1 MEILC
6 HFKIS
11 ANICWSHLASRPLN
25 VEICIQKLVMLTVQI
40 RDSSVSSA
48 ISQAVSVCFTRC
60 SAQKPVLLNW
70 FPRDAQ
76 GDRGSINSRLCFQDA
91 PIKASHSSI
100 KPATEAQ
107 IENKRQLISLSFSL
121 QPTKVKHNMPSL
133 KFFNQTDSAAK
144 LLQNEP
150 NNNNNNHRLIHSP
163 KSGGPLI
170 RRTTIITA
178 STTTNTRSSSSN
190 NICNGSTVT
199 NTTTTT
205 TTSSSTTTTTYRYH
219 RRQMIIVDNRCT
231 TRPTCSL
238 STSVRPV
245 HCTCLD
251 TGRQLVTVN
260 ESYALQ
266 AEPIRLAKS
275 SKSSSSSSIWLPRV
289 HDHQR
294 QQFISEYCCSRR
306 PEQDQQY
313 NNYSSSA
320 SSKTMTHCYNDGA
333 LVADEILRKRRYRV
347 AITLF
352 NKRPTQGMR
361 TLIDWGFLAPTPL
374 AVAKFLLTR
383 KGLSKQMIGDY
394 LGRIQDEFC
403 AQVLKCFAREMDLR
417 DMEIDHALRRFL
429 HGFHLPGE
437 SQKIERILEAFAGR
451 YCQCN
456 PPTTKQRLDTV
467 FVLAFAIIMLNTD
480 LHSPNV
486 KPCNRMKLEDFVK
499 NLQGV
504 DEGRSLNR
512 TFLAEIYTRIKN
524 QQLRTGADHVSQVA
538 KVERKIIGEKPQ
550 LSLPDRRLICYIRL
564 SQIVDPHR
572 KQSSSAH
579 QRELFLF
586 NDMLLFTKI
595 LPKKKSKIYYQ
606 YRESYTLNQIQM
618 QPFVTQYYPFGIR
631 LSVGEEKSTLYFNA
645 SCAEDRRRFLEDLSE
660 AIEESK
666 EFERLERSLNATD
679 REFKKVKDNKTALSS
694 ENRDSGVPDGCGDD
708 SPTSQLGSQACVL
721 SGSLESTKA
730 VSHVSLDSGLLTK
743 VDRLRSENFHGRLL
757 RDKMLVGAN
766 RHGTAHWEN
775 TLASMSAMAKL
786 RRNFCLCP
794 TKVSTSYSI
803 LINS

>member
-1 MEILC
+1 MDAPFGRLFNL
-6 HFKIS
+6 H
-11 ANICWSHLASRPLN
+11 HLNESNFDGAIVIRRNLQNKKAS
-25 VEICIQKLVMLTVQI
+25 
-40 RDSSVSSA
+40 
-48 ISQAVSVCFTRC
+48 FTHTPF
-60 SAQKPVLLNW
+60 ST
-70 FPRDAQ
+70 
-76 GDRGSINSRLCFQDA
+76 

-730 VSHVSLDSGLLTK
+730 VSHVSLDSGL
-743 VDRLRSENFHGRLL
+743 DN
-757 RDKMLVGAN
+757 
-766 RHGTAHWEN
+766 
-775 TLASMSAMAKL
+775 
-786 RRNFCLCP
+786 
-794 TKVSTSYSI
+794 
-803 LINS
+803 

>member
-1 MEILC
+1 
-6 HFKIS
+6 
-11 ANICWSHLASRPLN
+11 
-25 VEICIQKLVMLTVQI
+25 
-40 RDSSVSSA
+40 
-48 ISQAVSVCFTRC
+48 
-60 SAQKPVLLNW
+60 
-70 FPRDAQ
+70 
-76 GDRGSINSRLCFQDA
+76 
-91 PIKASHSSI
+91 
-100 KPATEAQ
+100 
-107 IENKRQLISLSFSL
+107 
-121 QPTKVKHNMPSL
+121 MPSL

-150 NNNNNNHRLIHSP
+150 QNNNNHRLIHSP
-163 KSGGPLI
+163 RSGDPLV

-178 STTTNTRSSSSN
+178 STTTNTTTTTS
-190 NICNGSTVT
+190 ICNGSTVT

-205 TTSSSTTTTTYRYH
+205 TTTTYRCH

-231 TRPTCSL
+231 TRPTCSS

-275 SKSSSSSSIWLPRV
+275 SKSSSSSSSVWLPRV

-294 QQFISEYCCSRR
+294 QQFVSEYCCSRR
-306 PEQDQQY
+306 PEQHQQY
-313 NNYSSSA
+313 NNYGSSA
-320 SSKTMTHCYNDGA
+320 SSKTMTNCYNDGA

-403 AQVLKCFAREMDLR
+403 AQVLKCFAREIDLR

-480 LHSPNV
+480 LHSPN
-486 KPCNRMKLEDFVK
+486 
-499 NLQGV
+499 
-504 DEGRSLNR
+504 
-512 TFLAEIYTRIKN
+512 
-524 QQLRTGADHVSQVA
+524 LRTGADHVSQVA

-595 LPKKKSKIYYQ
+595 LPKKKSKIYYE
-606 YRESYTLNQIQM
+606 YRESYTLNQVQM
-618 QPFVTQYYPFGIR
+618 RPFVTQYYPFGIR
-631 LSVGEEKSTLYFNA
+631 LAVGEEKSTLYFNA

-660 AIEESK
+660 AIEENR

-679 REFKKVKDNKTALSS
+679 QAEFKKVKDNKTALSS

-743 VDRLRSENFHGRLL
+743 VDRLKSENFHRRLL
-757 RDKMLVGAN
+757 RDKVLVGAN
-766 RHGTAHWEN
+766 RHGTAHWAK

-794 TKVSTSYSI
+794 TKVSASSYSI

>member
-1 MEILC
+1 
-6 HFKIS
+6 
-11 ANICWSHLASRPLN
+11 
-25 VEICIQKLVMLTVQI
+25 
-40 RDSSVSSA
+40 
-48 ISQAVSVCFTRC
+48 
-60 SAQKPVLLNW
+60 
-70 FPRDAQ
+70 
-76 GDRGSINSRLCFQDA
+76 
-91 PIKASHSSI
+91 
-100 KPATEAQ
+100 
-107 IENKRQLISLSFSL
+107 
-121 QPTKVKHNMPSL
+121 
-133 KFFNQTDSAAK
+133 
-144 LLQNEP
+144 
-150 NNNNNNHRLIHSP
+150 
-163 KSGGPLI
+163 
-170 RRTTIITA
+170 
-178 STTTNTRSSSSN
+178 
-190 NICNGSTVT
+190 
-199 NTTTTT
+199 
-205 TTSSSTTTTTYRYH
+205 
-219 RRQMIIVDNRCT
+219 
-231 TRPTCSL
+231 
-238 STSVRPV
+238 
-245 HCTCLD
+245 
-251 TGRQLVTVN
+251 
-260 ESYALQ
+260 
-266 AEPIRLAKS
+266 
-275 SKSSSSSSIWLPRV
+275 
-289 HDHQR
+289 
-294 QQFISEYCCSRR
+294 
-306 PEQDQQY
+306 
-313 NNYSSSA
+313 
-320 SSKTMTHCYNDGA
+320 MTNDGA

-403 AQVLKCFAREMDLR
+403 AQVLKCFAREIDLR

-512 TFLAEIYTRIKN
+512 TFLGEIYARIKN

-538 KVERKIIGEKPQ
+538 KVERKIIGEKPN
-550 LSLPDRRLICYIRL
+550 R
-564 SQIVDPHR
+564 
-572 KQSSSAH
+572 
-579 QRELFLF
+579 
-586 NDMLLFTKI
+586 
-595 LPKKKSKIYYQ
+595 
-606 YRESYTLNQIQM
+606 
-618 QPFVTQYYPFGIR
+618 
-631 LSVGEEKSTLYFNA
+631 
-645 SCAEDRRRFLEDLSE
+645 
-660 AIEESK
+660 

-679 REFKKVKDNKTALSS
+679 QAEFKKVKDNKTALSS

-743 VDRLRSENFHGRLL
+743 VDRLKSENFHRRLL
-757 RDKMLVGAN
+757 RDKVLVGAN
-766 RHGTAHWEN
+766 RHGTAHWAK

-794 TKVSTSYSI
+794 TKVSALSYSI

>member
-1 MEILC
+1 
-6 HFKIS
+6 
-11 ANICWSHLASRPLN
+11 
-25 VEICIQKLVMLTVQI
+25 
-40 RDSSVSSA
+40 
-48 ISQAVSVCFTRC
+48 
-60 SAQKPVLLNW
+60 
-70 FPRDAQ
+70 
-76 GDRGSINSRLCFQDA
+76 
-91 PIKASHSSI
+91 
-100 KPATEAQ
+100 
-107 IENKRQLISLSFSL
+107 
-121 QPTKVKHNMPSL
+121 MPSL

-150 NNNNNNHRLIHSP
+150 QNNNNHRLIHSP
-163 KSGGPLI
+163 
-170 RRTTIITA
+170 
-178 STTTNTRSSSSN
+178 
-190 NICNGSTVT
+190 
-199 NTTTTT
+199 
-205 TTSSSTTTTTYRYH
+205 
-219 RRQMIIVDNRCT
+219 RCT
-231 TRPTCSL
+231 TRPTCSS

-275 SKSSSSSSIWLPRV
+275 SKSSSSSSSVWLPRV

-294 QQFISEYCCSRR
+294 QQFVSEYCCSRR
-306 PEQDQQY
+306 PEQHQQY
-313 NNYSSSA
+313 NNYGSSA
-320 SSKTMTHCYNDGA
+320 SSKTMTNCYNDGA

-403 AQVLKCFAREMDLR
+403 AQVLKCFAREIDLR

-512 TFLAEIYTRIKN
+512 TFLGEIYARIKN

-606 YRESYTLNQIQM
+606 YRESYTLNQVQM
-618 QPFVTQYYPFGIR
+618 RPFVTQYYPFGIR
-631 LSVGEEKSTLYFNA
+631 LAVGEEKSTLYFNA

-660 AIEESK
+660 AIEENR

-679 REFKKVKDNKTALSS
+679 QAEFKKVKDNKTALSS

-743 VDRLRSENFHGRLL
+743 VDRLKSENFHRRLL
-757 RDKMLVGAN
+757 RDKVLVGAN
-766 RHGTAHWEN
+766 RHGTAHWAK

-794 TKVSTSYSI
+794 TKVSASSYSI

>member
-1 MEILC
+1 
-6 HFKIS
+6 
-11 ANICWSHLASRPLN
+11 
-25 VEICIQKLVMLTVQI
+25 
-40 RDSSVSSA
+40 
-48 ISQAVSVCFTRC
+48 
-60 SAQKPVLLNW
+60 
-70 FPRDAQ
+70 
-76 GDRGSINSRLCFQDA
+76 
-91 PIKASHSSI
+91 
-100 KPATEAQ
+100 
-107 IENKRQLISLSFSL
+107 LISLSFSL

-150 NNNNNNHRLIHSP
+150 QNNNNHRLIHSP
-163 KSGGPLI
+163 RSGDPLV

-178 STTTNTRSSSSN
+178 STTTNTTTTTS
-190 NICNGSTVT
+190 ICNGSTVT

-205 TTSSSTTTTTYRYH
+205 TYRCH

-231 TRPTCSL
+231 TRPTCSS

-275 SKSSSSSSIWLPRV
+275 SKSSSSSSSVWLPRV

-294 QQFISEYCCSRR
+294 QQFVSEYCCSRR
-306 PEQDQQY
+306 PEQHQQY
-313 NNYSSSA
+313 NNYGSSA
-320 SSKTMTHCYNDGA
+320 SSKTMTNCYNDGA

-403 AQVLKCFAREMDLR
+403 AQVLKCFAREIDLR

-451 YCQCN
+451 
-456 PPTTKQRLDTV
+456 
-467 FVLAFAIIMLNTD
+467 
-480 LHSPNV
+480 
-486 KPCNRMKLEDFVK
+486 
-499 NLQGV
+499 V

-512 TFLAEIYTRIKN
+512 TFLGEIYARIKN

-606 YRESYTLNQIQM
+606 YRESYTLNQVQM
-618 QPFVTQYYPFGIR
+618 RPFVTQYYPFGIR
-631 LSVGEEKSTLYFNA
+631 LAVGEEKSTLYFNA

-660 AIEESK
+660 AIEENR

-679 REFKKVKDNKTALSS
+679 QAEFKKVKDNKTALSS

-743 VDRLRSENFHGRLL
+743 VDRLKSENFHRRLL
-757 RDKMLVGAN
+757 RDKVLVGAN
-766 RHGTAHWEN
+766 RHGTAHWAK

-794 TKVSTSYSI
+794 TKVSALSYSI

>member
-1 MEILC
+1 
-6 HFKIS
+6 
-11 ANICWSHLASRPLN
+11 
-25 VEICIQKLVMLTVQI
+25 
-40 RDSSVSSA
+40 
-48 ISQAVSVCFTRC
+48 
-60 SAQKPVLLNW
+60 
-70 FPRDAQ
+70 
-76 GDRGSINSRLCFQDA
+76 
-91 PIKASHSSI
+91 
-100 KPATEAQ
+100 
-107 IENKRQLISLSFSL
+107 LISLSFSL

-150 NNNNNNHRLIHSP
+150 QNNNNHRLIHSP
-163 KSGGPLI
+163 RSGDPLV

-178 STTTNTRSSSSN
+178 STTTNTTTTTS
-190 NICNGSTVT
+190 ICNGSTVT

-205 TTSSSTTTTTYRYH
+205 TTTTYRCH

-231 TRPTCSL
+231 TRPTCSS

-275 SKSSSSSSIWLPRV
+275 SKSSSSSSVWLPRV

-294 QQFISEYCCSRR
+294 QQFVSEYCCSRR
-306 PEQDQQY
+306 PEQHQQY
-313 NNYSSSA
+313 NNYGSSA
-320 SSKTMTHCYNDGA
+320 SSKTMANCYNDGA

-403 AQVLKCFAREMDLR
+403 AQVLKCFAREIDLR

-512 TFLAEIYTRIKN
+512 TFLGEIYARIKN

-606 YRESYTLNQIQM
+606 YRESYTLNQVQM
-618 QPFVTQYYPFGIR
+618 RPFVTQCKQAEITICSDDCTIIDCAYISTVDYPFGIR
-631 LSVGEEKSTLYFNA
+631 LAVGEEKSTLYFNA

-660 AIEESK
+660 AIEESR

-679 REFKKVKDNKTALSS
+679 QAEFKKVKDNKTALSS

-743 VDRLRSENFHGRLL
+743 VDRLKSENFHRRLL
-757 RDKMLVGAN
+757 RDKVLVGAN
-766 RHGTAHWEN
+766 RHGTAHWAK

-794 TKVSTSYSI
+794 TKVSASSYSI

>member
-538 KVERKIIGEKPQ
+538 KVERKIIGEKP
-550 LSLPDRRLICYIRL
+550 
-564 SQIVDPHR
+564 IVDPHR

>member
-1 MEILC
+1 
-6 HFKIS
+6 
-11 ANICWSHLASRPLN
+11 
-25 VEICIQKLVMLTVQI
+25 
-40 RDSSVSSA
+40 
-48 ISQAVSVCFTRC
+48 
-60 SAQKPVLLNW
+60 
-70 FPRDAQ
+70 
-76 GDRGSINSRLCFQDA
+76 
-91 PIKASHSSI
+91 
-100 KPATEAQ
+100 
-107 IENKRQLISLSFSL
+107 LISLSFSL

-178 STTTNTRSSSSN
+178 STITNTRSSSSN

-205 TTSSSTTTTTYRYH
+205 TTSSSSSSTTTTTYRYH

-512 TFLAEIYTRIKN
+512 TFLAEIYTRIKK

-618 QPFVTQYYPFGIR
+618 QPFVTQCKHAEITIYSDDCTIDCAYNSTVDYPFGIR

-730 VSHVSLDSGLLTK
+730 VSHVSLDSGL
-743 VDRLRSENFHGRLL
+743 DN
-757 RDKMLVGAN
+757 
-766 RHGTAHWEN
+766 
-775 TLASMSAMAKL
+775 
-786 RRNFCLCP
+786 
-794 TKVSTSYSI
+794 
-803 LINS
+803 

>member
-1 MEILC
+1 
-6 HFKIS
+6 
-11 ANICWSHLASRPLN
+11 
-25 VEICIQKLVMLTVQI
+25 
-40 RDSSVSSA
+40 
-48 ISQAVSVCFTRC
+48 
-60 SAQKPVLLNW
+60 
-70 FPRDAQ
+70 
-76 GDRGSINSRLCFQDA
+76 
-91 PIKASHSSI
+91 
-100 KPATEAQ
+100 
-107 IENKRQLISLSFSL
+107 
-121 QPTKVKHNMPSL
+121 MPSL

-150 NNNNNNHRLIHSP
+150 KNNNNHRLIHSP
-163 KSGGPLI
+163 RSGDPLV

-178 STTTNTRSSSSN
+178 STTTNTTTTTS
-190 NICNGSTVT
+190 ICNGTTVT

-205 TTSSSTTTTTYRYH
+205 TYRCH

-231 TRPTCSL
+231 TRPTCSS

-266 AEPIRLAKS
+266 AEPIRLTKS
-275 SKSSSSSSIWLPRV
+275 SKSSSSSPSSSVWLPGSMIINV
-289 HDHQR
+289 NNSFQN
-294 QQFISEYCCSRR
+294 IAA
-306 PEQDQQY
+306 PVDQ
-313 NNYSSSA
+313 NN
-320 SSKTMTHCYNDGA
+320 TNNTTIT
-333 LVADEILRKRRYRV
+333 ILRKRKYRV

-403 AQVLKCFAREMDLR
+403 AQVLKCFAREIDLR

-437 SQKIERILEAFAGR
+437 SQKIERILEAFASR

-512 TFLAEIYTRIKN
+512 TFLGEIYARIKN

-618 QPFVTQYYPFGIR
+618 RPFVTQYYPFGIR
-631 LSVGEEKSTLYFNA
+631 LAVGEEKSTLYFNA

-660 AIEESK
+660 AIEESR

-679 REFKKVKDNKTALSS
+679 QAEFKKVKDNKTALSS

-730 VSHVSLDSGLLTK
+730 VSHVSLDSGL
-743 VDRLRSENFHGRLL
+743 DN
-757 RDKMLVGAN
+757 
-766 RHGTAHWEN
+766 
-775 TLASMSAMAKL
+775 
-786 RRNFCLCP
+786 
-794 TKVSTSYSI
+794 
-803 LINS
+803 